1 MKLKKLITIV
11 VMLMLSV
18 TVALS
23 ATACFGGGDDGA
35 TYTVTF
41 DANGGSMPNDV
52 TTMQVTVGKN
62 YTLPTPTKTGF
73 TFDAWESTSGV
84 VAVSGTWKTESDVS
98 LKAKWVAKTTAVTL
112 DVAGGAGASSTNLTA
127 TYGQVLALPTLTK
140 VGYNFAGWT
149 LNGQAYDATS
159 AWAVEDATATLVAT
173 WEAKAS
179 STTVVTLDVQ
189 GGVGATETTL
199 TATYGETLTLPTLTK
214 VGYNF
219 AGWTL
224 NGQAYDATSAWALE
238 DATATLVATWT
249 IKTTAVTLDVQGGV
263 GATETTLTATY
274 GQVLTLP
281 TLTKAG
287 FDFAGWTL
295 NGQAYD
301 VASAWAV
308 EDATA
313 TLVATWEAN
322 AASTTVVTL
331 NVDGGV
337 GATETELT
345 ATYGQVLELPTL
357 TKVGYNF
364 AGWTLNGQ
372 AYDVASA
379 WAVEDAT
386 ATLVAT
392 WTAKTTNI
400 TLELDGGE
408 YTGDLTFV
416 ATYGQAFTLA
426 KPTKDGYAFAGW
438 TLNGQAYDATSAW
451 ALEDASATLVATWE
465 VKGTT
470 VTLELDGGEYA
481 GDTELNAIVG
491 QVLQLT
497 NPTKTGYNFTGWTLN
512 GQAYDATSA
521 WTLEVET
528 ATLFANWEVKTTLVT
543 LDVDGGEYTGD
554 LTFVAT
560 YGQAFTLAKPTKVGY
575 AFAGWTLNGQA
586 YDVASAW
593 AIEDA
598 AATLVANWTAKTTNI
613 TLELDGGEYT
623 GDLTFVATYGQAF
636 TLAKPTKVGF
646 VFGGWTLNGQA
657 YDVTSAWALEDKT
670 ATLTA
675 VWTQN
680 PTTITIDVNGGDELP
695 ENERSILGVFGEQ
708 LNLPTVTRTGYD
720 LAGWKLDGEDYDAKS
735 LWNKDGGEAT
745 LVAQWK
751 LKTTQVTFN
760 VDGGSDVDGATF
772 KFGEA
777 PYANAEDVPTT
788 TKANHNFAGWLLNGE
803 EIDLTAAWM
812 IEDKAVELVAK
823 WTGAKIN
830 VTIKYQGVDI
840 EDSVQEVEFG
850 SSYTLISTRPYHKL
864 SRLVVE
870 TTGEEVPVSGDAWLY
885 SEDLVLIAETVLKTF
900 NVTVKGCYGE
910 TIGTF
915 SVEYGQDFS
924 LDSYNPSTD
933 AIYVEKQ
940 ETINTYDPET
950 GEVIGSVTYTVIKE
964 MFFDGFRIEGTE
976 TKYSIENSKNFVW
989 NYDADSEDVTIIAT
1003 YESEDIWI

>member
-140 VGYNFAGWT
+140 VGYNFAGWTLNGQAYDATSAWAVEDATATLVATWAAKTTAVTLNVDGGVGATETELTATYGQVLTLPTLTKAGFDFAGWT

-636 TLAKPTKVGF
+636 TLAKPTKV
-646 VFGGWTLNGQA
+646 
-657 YDVTSAWALEDKT
+657 
-670 ATLTA
+670 
-675 VWTQN
+675 
-680 PTTITIDVNGGDELP
+680 
-695 ENERSILGVFGEQ
+695 
-708 LNLPTVTRTGYD
+708 
-720 LAGWKLDGEDYDAKS
+720 
-735 LWNKDGGEAT
+735 
-745 LVAQWK
+745 
-751 LKTTQVTFN
+751 
-760 VDGGSDVDGATF
+760 
-772 KFGEA
+772 
-777 PYANAEDVPTT
+777 
-788 TKANHNFAGWLLNGE
+788 
-803 EIDLTAAWM
+803 
-812 IEDKAVELVAK
+812 
-823 WTGAKIN
+823 
-830 VTIKYQGVDI
+830 
-840 EDSVQEVEFG
+840 
-850 SSYTLISTRPYHKL
+850 
-864 SRLVVE
+864 
-870 TTGEEVPVSGDAWLY
+870 
-885 SEDLVLIAETVLKTF
+885 
-900 NVTVKGCYGE
+900 
-910 TIGTF
+910 
-915 SVEYGQDFS
+915 
-924 LDSYNPSTD
+924 
-933 AIYVEKQ
+933 
-940 ETINTYDPET
+940 
-950 GEVIGSVTYTVIKE
+950 
-964 MFFDGFRIEGTE
+964 
-976 TKYSIENSKNFVW
+976 
-989 NYDADSEDVTIIAT
+989 
-1003 YESEDIWI
+1003 